1 MFGGFNTGYDY
12 YWQDTSYDS
21 SAFDWEFDDTSFAT
35 FFDDIFS
42 TDTDGLDS
50 WLDAPDK
57 SYSDSTS
64 KVCNVPSNWTKAETL
79 EANSELRYLRQYKEI
94 NDLLPPGV
102 AMPRNDFAPSGIT
115 SCDQNVKDLDLPPS
129 TSPPWRS

>member
-35 FFDDIFS
+35 FFTDIFS

-64 KVCNVPSNWTKAETL
+64 KCVTFLPTGPRPRPWKLTL
-79 EANSELRYLRQYKEI
+79 
-94 NDLLPPGV
+94 
-102 AMPRNDFAPSGIT
+102 
-115 SCDQNVKDLDLPPS
+115 SCD
-129 TSPPWRS
+129 T